1 MYWHFPNT
9 NVRILGSMHMLPAS
23 NSGLPSWAIE
33 AFEWAEVL
41 VFESNPPAILPFLR
55 SSSPPN
61 LQDDLRPAT
70 WEALRRLWPTAGPLP
85 SVEDARPWAALLLST
100 VFTQKTV
107 LGIETQF
114 MQWAGE
120 QSKPIQ
126 FLETG
131 EAVAAAFDSAPATDI
146 REALE
151 LLASDLSAPQRS
163 LEAMYTAWLRG
174 DLPALFE
181 VASQSPM
188 FRFAGLRAAVLDRR
202 NREWAPA
209 LRQLM
214 STPHRTLIA
223 VGALHLH
230 GPGNAI
236 EHCGQNAQLIPSD
249 G

>member
-1 MYWHFPNT
+1 MYWHFPGT

-23 NSGLPSWAIE
+23 NSGLPCWALD

-41 VFESNPPAILPFLR
+41 VFESDPPAILPHLR
-55 SSSPPN
+55 SPSPPN
-61 LQDDLRPAT
+61 LQGDLTPAT
-70 WEALRRLWPTAGPLP
+70 WAALCSLWPTAGPLP
-85 SVEDARPWAALLLST
+85 PIEDARQWAALLLST
-100 VFTQKTV
+100 VFAQKTAHGV
-107 LGIETQF
+107 ETQF

-120 QSKPIQ
+120 QSKSIH

-131 EAVAAAFDSAPATDI
+131 EAVAAAFDSAPSNEI

-151 LLASDLSAPQRS
+151 LLASDLSAPKRS
-163 LEAMYTAWLRG
+163 LEAMYAAWLRG
-174 DLPALFE
+174 DLPALFK

-188 FRFAGLRAAVLDRR
+188 LRFAGLKAAVLDRR

-230 GPGNAI
+230 GTGNAI
-236 EHCGQNAQLIPSD
+236 ACSGQNAQLIPSD